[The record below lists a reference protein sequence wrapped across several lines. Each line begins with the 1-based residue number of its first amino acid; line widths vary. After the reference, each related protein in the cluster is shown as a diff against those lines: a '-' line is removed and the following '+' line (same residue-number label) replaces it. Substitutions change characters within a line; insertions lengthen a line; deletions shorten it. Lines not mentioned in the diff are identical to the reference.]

1 MTPSILKRRFR
12 ANQFG
17 AIAIEYA
24 LTVAFVAAAVLGFF
38 TTSAPGILTSIWQ
51 TIFSRVA

>member
-12 ANQFG
+12 ENQFG

-24 LTVAFVAAAVLGFF
+24 LTAAFVAAAVLGFF
-38 TTSAPGILTSIWQ
+38 TSNAPGILTSIWQ
-51 TIFSRVA
+51 SIFSRIA

>member
-51 TIFSRVA
+51 TIFNRVA